1 LCPVNPVGS
10 LFFRER
16 DLKIEKAE
24 RIKRLPPYLFRE
36 IDRQKEEVRAKG
48 VDLIDL
54 GVGDPD
60 IPTPSHII
68 EALSKAAADPGNHQY
83 PSYTGMD
90 DFNAAVARWYKR
102 RFNVDLDYGTEVV
115 TLIGS
120 KEGIAHIPLAFID
133 PGDIALV
140 ASPGYPVYHIGTQ
153 FAGGEPYFMD
163 LLKENAFLPDLE
175 SIPPEVANKA
185 KMMFINYP
193 NNPTAAVADKSFF
206 ESVVAFAKEYNVI
219 VCHDAAYSEM
229 TYDGYEPPSF
239 LEVDGAK
246 SVGIEFHSLSK
257 TYNMTGWR
265 IGFAVGSSDV
275 IGGLGQI
282 KSNIDSGAFQA
293 VQIAG
298 ITALEGDQ
306 ACVEKMRG
314 TYQERRD
321 ILVAGLRSAGLSVE
335 KPSATFYLWVEVP
348 QGYTSA
354 GFASLLLTEAGIVTT
369 PGNGFGAAGE
379 GYIRMALTV
388 DRDRIR
394 EAVQRISRLGPF
406 AH

>member
-1 LCPVNPVGS
+1 MTLN
-10 LFFRER
+10 
-16 DLKIEKAE
+16 IEKAD
-24 RIKRLPPYLFRE
+24 RLKRLPPYLFKE

-48 VDLIDL
+48 VDIIDL

-60 IPTPSHII
+60 LPTPPHII
-68 EALSKAAADPGNHQY
+68 DVLKQAAEDPANHQY
-83 PSYTGMD
+83 PSYSGMA
-90 DFNAAVARWYKR
+90 DFNAAVSRWYKG
-102 RFNVDLDYGTEVV
+102 RFNVDLDARSEVV

-120 KEGIAHIPLAFID
+120 KEGIAHIPLAFVNS
-133 PGDIALV
+133 GDIALV

-163 LLKENAFLPDLE
+163 LLKENGFLPDLQD
-175 SIPPEVANKA
+175 IPHEIAKKA

-193 NNPTAAVADKSFF
+193 NNPTAAVATRQFF
-206 ESVVAFAKEYNVI
+206 ESVVAFANEFNVI

-229 TYDGYEPPSF
+229 AYDGFKPMSF
-239 LEVDGAK
+239 LEVEGAK

-265 IGFAVGSSDV
+265 IGFAVGCSD
-275 IGGLGQI
+275 IISGLGQI

-293 VQIAG
+293 IQIAG
-298 ITALEGDQ
+298 IAALEGDQ
-306 ACVEKMRG
+306 TCVEKMKK

-321 ILVAGLRSAGLSVE
+321 VLMEGLISMGFSAE
-335 KPSATFYLWVEVP
+335 KPRATFYVWMEVP
-348 QGYTSA
+348 KGYTST
-354 GFASLLLTEAGIVTT
+354 GFTSRLLTEAGIVTT

-388 DRDRIR
+388 NRERML
-394 EAVQRISRLGPF
+394 EAVERMRSIGL
-406 AH
+406 

>member
-1 LCPVNPVGS
+1 M
-10 LFFRER
+10 
-16 DLKIEKAE
+16 KIEKAE
-24 RIKRLPPYLFRE
+24 RLKRLPPYLFKE

-48 VDLIDL
+48 IDIIDL

-60 IPTPSHII
+60 LPTPPHII
-68 EALSKAAADPGNHQY
+68 EASNRAASDPANHQY
-83 PSYTGMD
+83 PSYTGMH
-90 DFNAAVARWYKR
+90 DFNAAVARWYQR
-102 RFNVDLDYGTEVV
+102 RFGVDLDPDAEVV

-163 LLKENAFLPDLE
+163 LLKENGFLPDLTAI
-175 SIPPEVANKA
+175 SPETAQRA

-193 NNPTAAVADKSFF
+193 NNPTAAVATKDFF
-206 ESVVAFAKEYNVI
+206 ESVAAFAAEYSVI

-229 TYDGYEPPSF
+229 TFDGYRPMSF
-239 LEVDGAK
+239 LEVQGAK

-265 IGFAVGSSDV
+265 IGFAVGCADV
-275 IGGLGQI
+275 IGALGQV

-306 ACVEKMRG
+306 ACVEEMRQ
-314 TYQERRD
+314 TYAERRE
-321 ILVAGLRSAGLSVE
+321 ILVSGLRSAGFSVE
-335 KPSATFYLWVEVP
+335 KPRATFYLWVEVP
-348 QGYTSA
+348 EGYTSA
-354 GFASLLLTEAGIVTT
+354 GFSSLLLTEAGIVTT
-369 PGNGFGAAGE
+369 PGNGFGPAGE
-379 GYIRMALTV
+379 GYVRMALTV
-388 DRDRIR
+388 DRERIR
-394 EAVQRISRLGPF
+394 EAVKRIEGIGP
-406 AH
+406 

>member
-1 LCPVNPVGS
+1 M
-10 LFFRER
+10 
-16 DLKIEKAE
+16 KIEKAE
-24 RIKRLPPYLFRE
+24 RLKQLPPYLFKE

-48 VDLIDL
+48 IDIIDL

-60 IPTPSHII
+60 LPTPPHII
-68 EALSKAAADPGNHQY
+68 EASNRAASDPANHRY
-83 PSYTGMD
+83 PSYSGMH
-90 DFNAAVARWYKR
+90 DFNAAVARWYQR
-102 RFNVDLDYGTEVV
+102 RFEVDLDPGEEVV

-133 PGDIALV
+133 PGDVALV

-153 FAGGEPYFMD
+153 FAGGKPYFMD
-163 LLKENAFLPDLE
+163 LLKENRFLPDLKAI
-175 SIPPEVANKA
+175 SPEIAQRA

-193 NNPTAAVADKSFF
+193 NNPTAAVATKDFF
-206 ESVVAFAKEYNVI
+206 ESVVAFAAEYNVI

-229 TYDGYEPPSF
+229 AFDGYRPTSF
-239 LEVDGAK
+239 LEVQEAK

-265 IGFAVGSSDV
+265 IGFAVGCADV
-275 IGGLGQI
+275 ISALGQV
-282 KSNIDSGAFQA
+282 KRNIDSGAFQA

-306 ACVEKMRG
+306 ACEEEMRQ
-314 TYQERRD
+314 TYAERRD
-321 ILVAGLRSAGLSVE
+321 ILVAGLRSAGFSVE
-335 KPSATFYLWVEVP
+335 KPPATFYLWVEVP

-354 GFASLLLTEAGIVTT
+354 GFATLLLTEGGIVTT

-379 GYIRMALTV
+379 GYVRMALTV
-388 DRDRIR
+388 DRERIR
-394 EAVQRISRLGPF
+394 EAVKRISRLGPF